1 MVAAHGSRSAASFGV
16 TAAVAGFFIRKIR
29 QSGKRGLGLG
39 IRGLEGADARS
50 GDPAIDPDD
59 AARWPRLTC
68 HTPPTTRG
76 VTGDQRLIVRTV
88 LINGRVPQ
96 RVALLPV

>member
-1 MVAAHGSRSAASFGV
+1 MHGLDLGDAYETMSRCSRSWLFNTENTTVGETGARV
-16 TAAVAGFFIRKIR
+16 RV
-29 QSGKRGLGLG
+29 
-39 IRGLEGADARS
+39 RGLEGADARS